1 MNPGILAPE
10 SVAVTASEQI
20 QTNHPLIPIL
30 IRNNRSRGKPSITLF
45 AGKKMTFYSV
55 QQIVAEH
62 PICTKQCARNEVGV
76 GMEKE
81 PRINAP
87 RTGET

>member
-20 QTNHPLIPIL
+20 HTNQ
-30 IRNNRSRGKPSITLF
+30 NNRNTGKPV
-45 AGKKMTFYSV
+45 KKMTFYSV

-62 PICTKQCARNEVGV
+62 PVCTKQCARNEVEV
-76 GMEKE
+76 GTEKE

-87 RTGET
+87 QDRGDIRGGAPLIR